1 MSNVVHELQEVIL
14 DINVKLLER
23 IMYNNVKLYSNLTL
37 VDQYSHIAVENKKLC
52 IVAKRVYVKD
62 HLSNNVRH
70 T

>member
-37 VDQYSHIAVENKKLC
+37 VDQYSHIAVEIKNY
-52 IVAKRVYVKD
+52 A
-62 HLSNNVRH
+62 
-70 T
+70 